1 MGLAAPRKKTKIS
14 HDPNNTSWSR
24 STDGFGHRILK
35 AQGWT
40 PGDFLGARNATHSDL
55 FTTASASHIRVVLK
69 DDTLGLG
76 ARPKRDLLDGPTGL
90 DAFKGLLGRLNG
102 KSDTQLEA
110 EQQKRDDA
118 KLARYAATKWQTVR
132 FISGGLLVQEKD
144 NATASPASQDLRVDF
159 PRETSSN
166 EHENGMF
173 KTEPMDSDSHQEGCA
188 TAREEEGKKK
198 KKKNKKGKE
207 MDMSPRK
214 SREKKKEKIQKKRKI
229 GDCDR
234 LDTETADRTSTKV
247 LVAVANDKGTS
258 LLASNGPSTSRERQ
272 PMGRR
277 IFRSRHIEQKKR
289 ALMDDKSLNETY
301 DESPMPRKTYS
312 QFSSLKEREYALAM
326 GLASVSRESCEN
338 LLSKG
343 GADGEGMG
351 RAITIVIG
359 GARESLHA
367 LPHSLRL
374 VLKCRKGFIRLAIR
388 TGADLVPVLAFGEND
403 LYEQVRSDQHPII
416 HKLQMLIKRTM
427 GFTVP
432 LFHARGVFNYDV
444 GLMPYRRPL
453 NIVVGR
459 PIQVVQQRD
468 RDKIDETY
476 IDDLHAKYIQEL
488 RRLWEQ
494 YKDVF
499 AKDRISEIEI
509 VA

>member
-1 MGLAAPRKKTKIS
+1 M
-14 HDPNNTSWSR
+14 
-24 STDGFGHRILK
+24 
-35 AQGWT
+35 
-40 PGDFLGARNATHSDL
+40 
-55 FTTASASHIRVVLK
+55 K

-173 KTEPMDSDSHQEGCA
+173 KTEPMDSYSHQEGCA

-214 SREKKKEKIQKKRKI
+214 SREKKQEKIQKKRKI

-289 ALMDDKSLNETY
+289 ALMDDKSLNEVL
-301 DESPMPRKTYS
+301 EIFFLVK
-312 QFSSLKEREYALAM
+312 Q
-326 GLASVSRESCEN
+326 
-338 LLSKG
+338 
-343 GADGEGMG
+343 
-351 RAITIVIG
+351 
-359 GARESLHA
+359 
-367 LPHSLRL
+367 RL
-374 VLKCRKGFIRLAIR
+374 
-388 TGADLVPVLAFGEND
+388 TGTDIH
-403 LYEQVRSDQHPII
+403 DQNII
-416 HKLQMLIKRTM
+416 
-427 GFTVP
+427 
-432 LFHARGVFNYDV
+432 
-444 GLMPYRRPL
+444 
-453 NIVVGR
+453 
-459 PIQVVQQRD
+459 
-468 RDKIDETY
+468 
-476 IDDLHAKYIQEL
+476 
-488 RRLWEQ
+488 
-494 YKDVF
+494 
-499 AKDRISEIEI
+499 IE
-509 VA
+509 